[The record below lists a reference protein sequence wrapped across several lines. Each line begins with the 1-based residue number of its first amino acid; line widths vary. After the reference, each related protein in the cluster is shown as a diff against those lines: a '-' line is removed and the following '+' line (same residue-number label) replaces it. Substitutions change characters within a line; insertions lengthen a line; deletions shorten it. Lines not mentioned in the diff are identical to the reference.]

1 MPVPPERNLSI
12 IYPGR
17 DVNISRFPRFIDQ
30 CDIFTPNLAFSCI
43 IRSWKFHLS
52 TKEFALLKS
61 HQFWVVG
68 ILVCFIF
75 TLCFPLF
82 TQGGPSA
89 QKTFATLPYFP
100 CYRTLETV
108 YADAEN
114 LANAHPNLAHWLD
127 IGDSW
132 VKQNSGGASGYD
144 INILKLTNQDT
155 DGDKPVL
162 FVMSALHARDLAPVE
177 LNLRFAEQLLSG
189 YGNDPEITWL
199 LDEVE
204 IHLLLVANPD
214 GRAVVEQQIANGNPG
229 AGGVYAR
236 MKNLNAVTCS
246 DSDYTGT
253 DLRRNFSLEWE
264 GVYSGCLNE
273 YSGTSALSEPESSSI
288 QAYFDDVFP
297 DYRDGD
303 PFDIAEV
310 SGLLLNIESY
320 GDIFRYPYFYTYNDA
335 PEETAL
341 YTLAN
346 KLAYDLAAY
355 PNNPSAL
362 LHGAPEDYV
371 YAELGIPALAY
382 AMGNKY
388 NGKYFM
394 YCSEFEGT
402 LATNLEMLTRA
413 AKAAFSP
420 YILPAGPEVTNI
432 SLQSHE
438 ENGQAVWQ
446 LSASAKTNLYRLPSQ
461 PSPIVAA
468 AAYSIDSAP
477 WKEGAETLPLQA
489 ADGNWDKDEEA
500 LVATLDVSN
509 LQPGQHRVY
518 VQAALSDGT
527 VGLPSA
533 GTFTVTDEPLPT
545 PPPTGY
551 MLYLPLINK

>member
-1 MPVPPERNLSI
+1 M
-12 IYPGR
+12 
-17 DVNISRFPRFIDQ
+17 
-30 CDIFTPNLAFSCI
+30 
-43 IRSWKFHLS
+43 
-52 TKEFALLKS
+52 LKS
-61 HQFWVVG
+61 HQIWVVG
-68 ILVCFIF
+68 VLVCFVF
-75 TLCFPLF
+75 TLCFPFF

-89 QKTFATLPYFP
+89 QKTFATLPNFP
-100 CYRTLETV
+100 CYRNLETV
-108 YADAEN
+108 YADAES
-114 LANAHPNLAHWLD
+114 LANAHPNLAVWLD
-127 IGDSW
+127 IGNSW
-132 VKQNSGGASGYD
+132 VKENSGDDEGFD
-144 INILKLTNQDT
+144 LNILKLTNQDT

-177 LNLRFAEQLLSG
+177 LNLRFAEHLLDN
-189 YGNDPEITWL
+189 YDKDPEVTWL
-199 LDEVE
+199 LDETE

-236 MKNLNAVTCS
+236 MKNLNAATCS

-264 GVYSGCLNE
+264 GGYSGCLNQ

-288 QAYFDDVFP
+288 QAYLDDVFSNF
-297 DYRDGD
+297 RDGD
-303 PFDIAEV
+303 TFDIAEV

-346 KLAYDLAAY
+346 KLAYGLAAY
-355 PNNPSAL
+355 PDDDPL
-362 LHGAPEDYV
+362 TLFHGTPEDYV

-420 YILPAGPEVTNI
+420 YILPAGPEVTNV
-432 SLQSHE
+432 SLEHHI
-438 ENGQAVWQ
+438 ENGQTVWQ
-446 LSASAKTNLYRLPSQ
+446 LSAIAETDLYRLLSPPSH
-461 PSPIVAA
+461 IVAA

-477 WKEGAETLPLQA
+477 WKEGAETFSLQA
-489 ADGNWDKDEEA
+489 ADGSWDEAEEA

-509 LQPGQHRVY
+509 LQPRQHRVY

-533 GTFTVTDEPLPT
+533 GTFTVTDEPQPT

>member
-1 MPVPPERNLSI
+1 V
-12 IYPGR
+12 
-17 DVNISRFPRFIDQ
+17 
-30 CDIFTPNLAFSCI
+30 
-43 IRSWKFHLS
+43 
-52 TKEFALLKS
+52 LKS

-68 ILVCFIF
+68 VLVCFVF

-82 TQGGPSA
+82 TQGRPSA
-89 QKTFATLPYFP
+89 QKTFATLPDFP
-100 CYRTLETV
+100 CYRTLDTV
-108 YADAEN
+108 LADAAS
-114 LANAHPNLAHWLD
+114 LANEHPNLAHWLD

-132 VKQNSGGASGYD
+132 VKENSDDDEGFD
-144 INILKLTNQDT
+144 LNILKLTNQDT

-189 YGNDPEITWL
+189 YGSNPEITWL

-214 GRAVVEQQIANGNPG
+214 GRAVVEQQIATGW
-229 AGGVYAR
+229 AGMGGIDAR
-236 MKNLNAVTCS
+236 MKNLNATTCLTQPTK
-246 DSDYTGT
+246 TGT

-264 GVYSGCLNE
+264 GGYSGCLNE

-303 PFDIAEV
+303 LFDIAEV

-346 KLAYDLAAY
+346 KLAYGLAAY

-362 LHGAPEDYV
+362 LHGTPEDYV

-382 AMGNKY
+382 AMGSPTE
-388 NGKYFM
+388 GKYFM
-394 YCSEFEGT
+394 YCDNFYQK
-402 LATNLEMLTRA
+402 LDANLNMLIRA
-413 AKAAFSP
+413 AKASFAP
-420 YILPAGPEVTNI
+420 YNFPAGPEVTNV
-432 SLQSHE
+432 SLLPLQ
-438 ENGQAVWQ
+438 ENGQTVWQ
-446 LSASAKTNLYRLPSQ
+446 LSAIAKTDLYKLPSS

-468 AAYSIDSAP
+468 ATYSIDSAP
-477 WKEGAETLPLQA
+477 WKEVAETLPLQA
-489 ADGNWDKDEEA
+489 ADGTWDEAEEE

-545 PPPTGY
+545 LPPTGY